1 MIFVSTFTIMFLR
14 KQVLEGSGNESL
26 FLWGAR
32 QTGKSTLL
40 KSLFPDALW
49 FDLLLSDTYLRYKS
63 EPQQFRQV
71 ILASDSKVTVVVDEI
86 QKIPELL
93 DEIHWLIVN
102 HSVKFILSGSSPRK
116 IIRSGHNLL
125 GGRALRYELYPL
137 IQSEIPDF
145 DLLRALN
152 NGLLPRHYLAENP
165 KKLIDAY
172 IGNYLRDEIMAEAKI
187 RNINAFTQFLEAAAF
202 SNGEMVNYS
211 NIASEC
217 GVSHNTVKE
226 YFQILED
233 TLLGRFVPSFQKK
246 PKRRVILTPKFY
258 YFDMGITNKLLK
270 RGKIEARSESFGH
283 AFEHFV
289 YQEIYAHS
297 KYSEKD
303 YAISYWRTTSQI
315 EVDFILGDHEVALEI
330 KGTNNV
336 QSRHLKGLKSFAEE
350 YTVKRLIFVS
360 DDPLERKIGEI
371 SIIPWKQFL
380 EQLWKDEII

>member
-1 MIFVSTFTIMFLR
+1 MFLR
-14 KQVLEGSGNESL
+14 KQVLAGSGNESL

-40 KSLFPDALW
+40 KSLYPDALW
-49 FDLLLSDTYLRYKS
+49 FDLLLSDTFVRYKTAP
-63 EPQQFRQV
+63 EQFRQV
-71 ILASDSKVTVVVDEI
+71 VLASNKERVVVVDEI

-102 HSVKFILSGSSPRK
+102 HDVKFILSGSSPRK
-116 IIRSGHNLL
+116 IIRSGSNLL

-145 DLLRALN
+145 DLVRALN
-152 NGLLPRHYLAENP
+152 NGMLPRHYQAENP
-165 KKLIDAY
+165 KKLIEAY
-172 IGNYLRDEIMAEAKI
+172 IGNYLKDEIMAEAKI

-226 YFQILED
+226 YFQILEN
-233 TLLGRFVPSFQKK
+233 TLIGRFVPSFQKK
-246 PKRRVILTPKFY
+246 PKRRVILAPKFY
-258 YFDMGITNKLLK
+258 YFDIGITNKLLR
-270 RGKIEARSESFGH
+270 RGRIEVRSESFGN
-283 AFEHFV
+283 AFEHFI
-289 YQEIYAHS
+289 YQELYAHS
-297 KYSEKD
+297 RYSERD
-303 YAISYWRTTSQI
+303 YTISYWRTTSQI
-315 EVDFILGDHEVALEI
+315 EVDFILGDHEVAVEV

-350 YTVKRLIFVS
+350 YAVKKLIIVS

-371 SIIPWKQFL
+371 SVIPWKQFL
-380 EQLWKDEII
+380 DQLWNNEII